1 MTEAKWAFEV
11 PGKLEIPYRYFA
23 GAFCSQWFRA
33 LRDRKKILGCRC
45 PSCRKVFVPPRG
57 NCERC
62 LTKIDEWV
70 ELPGTGQVESFTVV
84 RYAEPFQ
91 PKRPPYVLAA
101 IRLDGADTSLVHL
114 LGGIAPE
121 QVQIGLAVE
130 PVFAQERKGRI
141 TDIVHFRP
149 LPKAKPKVGYQKPRV
164 KRVVKKT
171 RAKVKAQ
178 PKRKAKPKA
187 AKKPAGKKTIPK
199 TAARK
204 PPIGVR
210 AKAGKKTQTAGK
222 KPGRPSSSKSRKRR

>member
-91 PKRPPYVLAA
+91 PKRPPFVLAA

-130 PVFAQERKGRI
+130 PVFARERKGRI

-149 LPKAKPKVGYQKPRV
+149 LPKAKPKAGYQKPRV
-164 KRVVKKT
+164 KRVVKKST
-171 RAKVKAQ
+171 AKVKAQ

-187 AKKPAGKKTIPK
+187 AKKPAGRKTVKKVVRKKAATK
-199 TAARK
+199 TAGPKVSARK
-204 PPIGVR
+204 RR
-210 AKAGKKTQTAGK
+210 AKAGGRKTGQ
-222 KPGRPSSSKSRKRR
+222 RR

>member
-23 GAFCSQWFRA
+23 GTFNSQWLRA
-33 LRDRKKILGCRC
+33 LRDQKKILGCRC
-45 PSCRKVFVPPRG
+45 PSCLKVFVPPRS

-62 LTKIDEWV
+62 LTKIDEWIV
-70 ELPGTGQVESFTVV
+70 LPGTGKVESFTVV

-121 QVQIGLAVE
+121 QVRVGLLVE

-141 TDIVHFRP
+141 TDIAHFRP
-149 LPKAKPKVGYQKPRV
+149 LAKAKTGYQKPV
-164 KRVVKKT
+164 LSKT
-171 RAKVKAQ
+171 KTK
-178 PKRKAKPKA
+178 PKLKAKPKA
-187 AKKPAGKKTIPK
+187 AQKRAVKKAAPKKAAAKKVSTKKKPQRLTRKKAVKP
-199 TAARK
+199 AR
-204 PPIGVR
+204 R
-210 AKAGKKTQTAGK
+210 QT
-222 KPGRPSSSKSRKRR
+222 REKRR

>member
-23 GAFCSQWFRA
+23 GTFCSQWLRA

-45 PSCRKVFVPPRG
+45 PNCRKVFVPPRS

-70 ELPGTGQVESFTVV
+70 ELPGTGRVESFTVV

-101 IRLDGADTSLVHL
+101 IRLDGADSSLVHL

-121 QVQIGLAVE
+121 QVRVGLLVE
-130 PVFAQERKGRI
+130 PVFAEERKGRI
-141 TDIVHFRP
+141 TDIAHFRP
-149 LPKAKPKVGYQKPRV
+149 LAKTQAGTGPRKPVR
-164 KRVVKKT
+164 RKT
-171 RAKVKAQ
+171 KAQ
-178 PKRKAKPKA
+178 PKLKAKPKA
-187 AKKPAGKKTIPK
+187 ARKPAGKKVVSK
-199 TAARK
+199 TAAKKTSGR
-204 PPIGVR
+204 VR
-210 AKAGKKTQTAGK
+210 AKAGGKTPKVGK
-222 KPGRPSSSKSRKRR
+222 KPASVKSSKKR